1 MPACDVDAPAETP
14 ASVVAVEPDAVLDGQ
29 AMRVSF
35 GERAWRV
42 RGLENNRSFDVLK
55 VQVTVWV
62 PAVER
67 GAGFHMDSF
76 DLYSARARASF
87 VRDAADEVGVEDK
100 ILKRDLGRVLM
111 AAEAL
116 VEEAIRRAQEPDDTT
131 VVLDADERAAALEL
145 LQDPKLVDRITD
157 DFARVGMVGEA
168 TNCLVGYLATISRLL
183 DKPLAVI
190 VQSTT
195 RRARALCRTR

>member
-1 MPACDVDAPAETP
+1 MPACDVDVPAETP

-35 GERAWRV
+35 GSGRGGAGPGEQPVLRRV
-42 RGLENNRSFDVLK
+42 EGPGDGVG
-55 VQVTVWV
+55 
-62 PAVER
+62 PAVQR

-100 ILKRDLGRVLM
+100 ILKRDLGRVPT

-116 VEEAIRRAQEPDDTT
+116 VEEAIRRAAEPDDTT
-131 VVLDADERAAALEL
+131 VVLDVDERAAALEL

-190 VQSTT
+190 VQSTE